1 VKALVVAV
9 LAALLAAGEAAAH
22 VDVRPGLLESGTE
35 VELLVELPELR
46 PGEPPTALSVG
57 GDDVRQLS
65 SRPAGRAGQ
74 ETQWSVRIAIDAPP
88 GPAELLLTASFA
100 DGEVVEVRRAVTIVP
115 ATADDDATPFAAFA
129 AAAVALAALVGAA
142 IVLRRRPRSA

>member
-1 VKALVVAV
+1 MKALVVAV

-74 ETQWSVRIAIDAPP
+74 KTQWSVRIAIDAPP

-115 ATADDDATPFAAFA
+115 ATADDATPFAAFA